1 MVKCVDSRTEIL
13 EEFILEDKA
22 SFFILLLNVLS
33 FVIIAV
39 GLGIY
44 FEQYNYSKD
53 KSDEKWIYPFLWC
66 VPSAGILV
74 SLAIHVGSSFQFERS
89 LWIVSSFFAYRFL
102 ISHPFSFLELS
113 EEIPLPFLVQSP
125 AFAVVEIMLLLF
137 VCFIFFTAYT
147 ETEKSTACNGNT
159 ELQDITCVVTKDN
172 NQICGH
178 QSLEALCFQ
187 LDLGF
192 YFVFMGS
199 MMMIGTQILHI
210 TAGCIERSRLGSIR
224 EMKLFH

>member
-33 FVIIAV
+33 FVIVAV

-89 LWIVSSFFAYRFL
+89 LWI
-102 ISHPFSFLELS
+102 
-113 EEIPLPFLVQSP
+113 SP

-210 TAGCIERSRLGSIR
+210 TAGCIERSRLASIR
-224 EMKLFH
+224 EMKLLH